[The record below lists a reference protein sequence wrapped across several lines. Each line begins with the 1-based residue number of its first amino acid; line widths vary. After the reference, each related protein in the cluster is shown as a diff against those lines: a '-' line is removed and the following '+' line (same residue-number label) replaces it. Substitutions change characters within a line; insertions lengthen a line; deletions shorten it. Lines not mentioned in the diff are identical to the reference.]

1 MEIYSLRMS
10 SITPYCPV
18 LQAQV
23 GKGQSGSVYSMKFKG
38 KMIPSSNVTLIVF
51 LRKLNIQIRT
61 VDDSMDHVVIS
72 TRGKGSI

>member
-1 MEIYSLRMS
+1 MS

-18 LQAQV
+18 LQALKV